1 MEEAYKQFRN
11 HRQKYSL
18 TNGQSL
24 KLARKR
30 LKLTIK
36 IENFAL
42 SKIPNER
49 ITISFKSILWHNL
62 VKKKFDLCYELEH
75 VFDSCTTEQTLKL
88 EIKSLL

>member
-24 KLARKR
+24 ELARKR

-49 ITISFKSILWHNL
+49 ITISLKLILWHNL
-62 VKKKFDLCYELEH
+62 VKKNLTFVMNLNMFLT
-75 VFDSCTTEQTLKL
+75 VVQLNRP
-88 EIKSLL
+88 

>member
-24 KLARKR
+24 KLARKW

-42 SKIPNER
+42 SKISNDR
-49 ITISFKSILWHNL
+49 ITISYKLILRHIL
-62 VKKKFDLCYELEH
+62 VKKNLTFCYDLEH
-75 VFDSCTTEQTLKL
+75 VFDTCTTEQTLKL